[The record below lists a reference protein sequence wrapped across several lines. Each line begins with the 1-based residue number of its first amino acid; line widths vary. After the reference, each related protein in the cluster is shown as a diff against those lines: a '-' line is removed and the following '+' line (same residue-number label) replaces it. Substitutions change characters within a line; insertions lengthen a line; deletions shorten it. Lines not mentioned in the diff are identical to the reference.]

1 MAKDILTGYSLFE
14 HYEMRTLQFLKKLVD
29 NGQEP
34 FFLDGQKRK
43 ITPNKYNIEA
53 VIVLVATPYDTKA
66 LFTLR
71 FEKQEPLIE
80 KFRELFSNFPDLT
93 TQLLM
98 HLRNFNKIFDS
109 AEIKKGNVRSIDF
122 ERYNLLTIGTDFTD
136 NDIALRI
143 NKVYNELNRKPI
155 NEERVKKVRKGL
167 AVFRKRWKV
176 LRNEMAKYNYCDPL
190 PAELK

>member
-66 LFTLR
+66 LFTPR

-98 HLRNFNKIFDS
+98 HLRNFKKIFDS

-122 ERYNLLTIGTDFTD
+122 ERFNLLTIGTDITD

>member
-34 FFLDGQKRK
+34 FFLDNQERK
-43 ITPNKYNIEA
+43 ISPNKYNIEA

-122 ERYNLLTIGTDFTD
+122 ERFNLLTIGTDITD